1 MRGLILVL
9 MSNVCYLVVIWIF
22 LVVTAHYLVV
32 TARYL
37 VATGGYCSLLEVTV
51 VTARYCLFSLVFDY
65 PFKFIFGGTY
75 FQQLSFFTTQP
86 THKKLLQNET
96 MFFDKIMKNLVTII
110 RGRQQLR
117 CLRNF
122 PVTVEQV
129 IIIPFKE
136 GLYLIINR
144 LFLAAQDMIRPQ
156 LVENLVIVCFYIV
169 ILIFNYQ
176 LFLYQNSVQKQE
188 KNGKSAF

>member
-1 MRGLILVL
+1 
-9 MSNVCYLVVIWIF
+9 
-22 LVVTAHYLVV
+22 
-32 TARYL
+32 
-37 VATGGYCSLLEVTV
+37 
-51 VTARYCLFSLVFDY
+51 
-65 PFKFIFGGTY
+65 
-75 FQQLSFFTTQP
+75 
-86 THKKLLQNET
+86 

-129 IIIPFKE
+129 ITIPFKE

-144 LFLAAQDMIRPQ
+144 LFLAAQDMIRSQ